1 MESFS
6 VDLGCTGLRRTFVFS
21 VFGESRRFELLKENR
36 ESLLQSSFKGSRMAY
51 S

>member
-6 VDLGCTGLRRTFVFS
+6 VDLSCAGLRRTFVFS
-21 VFGESRRFELLKENR
+21 VFGESRRFEFLKEKR
-36 ESLLQSSFKGSRMAY
+36 GLLQSSFKSRMAY